1 MLKFNLVESGYFIP
15 TEASEK
21 KISYPTL
28 GNEDCYL
35 LEENSQWFQARN
47 KVLETTLIDFPFEG
61 DFIDVGA
68 GNGYQLSF
76 FQKGIFNRL
85 CIKSGMCEPGLVGC
99 TNAAN
104 RGVENVYCCLFDEL
118 PIEEFNI
125 GAIGLFDVIEHIE
138 DDINFLKDISN
149 RVPNGTLI
157 YVTVPALKSLWSSED
172 KYAGHFRR
180 YNRNDVKRI
189 LDNTNLKFIYS
200 SYFFSYYVPFVWL
213 LRVLPEKM
221 GRKNT
226 FDVLAKKEKD
236 YHQRSKKLNVILNF
250 FFWIEIK
257 LSKIGIKPP
266 FGTSKLVV
274 FST

>member
-1 MLKFNLVESGYFIP
+1 
-15 TEASEK
+15 
-21 KISYPTL
+21 
-28 GNEDCYL
+28 
-35 LEENSQWFQARN
+35 
-47 KVLETTLIDFPFEG
+47 
-61 DFIDVGA
+61 
-68 GNGYQLSF
+68 
-76 FQKGIFNRL
+76 
-85 CIKSGMCEPGLVGC
+85 MCEPGLVGC

-125 GAIGLFDVIEHIE
+125 SAIGLFDVIEHIE
-138 DDINFLKDISN
+138 DDVSFLKDIVK
-149 RVPNGTLI
+149 RVPSGTKI
-157 YVTVPALKSLWSSED
+157 YITVPALQSLWSSED

-200 SYFFSYYVPFVWL
+200 SYFFSYYVPFIWL

-226 FDVLAKKEKD
+226 YDVLAKKEKD

-266 FGTSKLVV
+266 FGTSRLVV
-274 FST
+274 LST